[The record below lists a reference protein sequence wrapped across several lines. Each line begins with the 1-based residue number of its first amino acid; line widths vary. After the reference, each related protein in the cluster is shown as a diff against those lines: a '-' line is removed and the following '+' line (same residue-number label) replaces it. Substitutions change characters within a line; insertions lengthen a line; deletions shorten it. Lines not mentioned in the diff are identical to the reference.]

1 MIMSPGV
8 RKFALAGHLTLSVGW
23 IGAVA
28 AYMALDISTIVTENT
43 QTLQTSYLG
52 MELISRYV
60 IVSLAFASLAT
71 GLIVSL
77 GTKWGLF
84 RHYWVLISFV
94 LTIIAT
100 LVLLVERGTIG
111 SLAAMATDPTTSG
124 AVLRA
129 MPSTLPHS
137 AGGTVV
143 LLVVL
148 VLNIYKPQGLT
159 RYGWRKQQRER
170 AHRVERV
177 EARAVTA
184 SRRSEA
190 QRETIRMDDPSSYSD
205 AEEDEA
211 PEDDRGAAR
220 GGRRWGVVLGIVL
233 AVAVLGLLVFLHL
246 ASGGGP
252 RVH

>member
-8 RKFALAGHLTLSVGW
+8 RKFALAVHLTLSVGW
-23 IGAVA
+23 IGAVG
-28 AYMALDISTIVTENT
+28 AYIALDIATVVSENI
-43 QTLQTSYLG
+43 QTLRTSYLG
-52 MELISRYV
+52 MDLISQYV
-60 IVSLAFASLAT
+60 IVPLAFASLLT

-100 LVLLVERGTIG
+100 LVLFVERGTIG
-111 SLAAMATDPTTSG
+111 SLEAMATDPATSG
-124 AVLRA
+124 DVLRA

-137 AGGTVV
+137 GGGTVV

-159 RYGWRKQQRER
+159 RYGWRKQQREPP
-170 AHRVERV
+170 HREERV

-184 SRRSEA
+184 SRRSKT
-190 QRETIRMDDPSSYSD
+190 QRETIRMGNPSSYPD

-211 PEDDRGAAR
+211 PENDRRVAR
-220 GGRRWGVVLGIVL
+220 GRRRWLIFLGIAL
-233 AVAVLGLLVFLHL
+233 AVAGMGLLLFLHL
-246 ASGGGP
+246 AGGGGP
-252 RVH
+252 RIH